1 MRQRRWLELLKDYDL
16 TINYHPRKANAV
28 ADALSRKTPNNR
40 RRDLVFGVG
49 DHVFL
54 KVSPMKG
61 VMRKYIP
68 DPSHVIDHAPLQL
81 KEDLTYEEHP
91 IQIVDRKEQVLRRR
105 VIHYVKVQWSNHLER
120 EATWELEDEMK
131 RKFEQLFE
139 TSALHAHLN
148 ECAALSRSLGRDNKT
163 FRSLEETIR
172 ETIEDVGF
180 QVTLV
185 EDEMNEK
192 STQAAGSGC
201 FKAMIFPEGGG
212 REAHRQEEIKQYYKY
227 FLWSF
232 VFTIPVFL
240 TSTVLAKGKAYEAIA
255 KLMDL
260 NPGTAILLSLDN
272 EGNVIREEEIE
283 SRLIQKHDVIKVI
296 PGAKVASDGFVI
308 WWQSHVNDSMIT
320 GEARPVAKRKGDA
333 VIGGTVNENGYNA
346 ILFHVA
352 CLLAMQFGIS
362 VMVIACPRALG
373 LAAPTAVMVELV
385 LLKVDRIVFD
395 NSGTLTIGKPVVVNT
410 RLLKTMVLQEFY
422 ELVAAAEV
430 RLCCSFYLHCRR
442 RRWRSI
448 SGHTSCGVRSAG
460 FSSTTATHQTAFAAG
475 YLTPLDSTVESTP
488 TSSSGRA
495 SSQNL
500 EVDYARVYTVVIV
513 NCTFPSSV
521 CHGGSGGQLLLHAST
536 NGGGDRNSN
545 VAATIEALSDSPW
558 KLKPISLVY
567 RRNQVWF

>member
-1 MRQRRWLELLKDYDL
+1 
-16 TINYHPRKANAV
+16 
-28 ADALSRKTPNNR
+28 
-40 RRDLVFGVG
+40 
-49 DHVFL
+49 
-54 KVSPMKG
+54 
-61 VMRKYIP
+61 
-68 DPSHVIDHAPLQL
+68 
-81 KEDLTYEEHP
+81 
-91 IQIVDRKEQVLRRR
+91 
-105 VIHYVKVQWSNHLER
+105 
-120 EATWELEDEMK
+120 
-131 RKFEQLFE
+131 
-139 TSALHAHLN
+139 
-148 ECAALSRSLGRDNKT
+148 
-163 FRSLEETIR
+163 
-172 ETIEDVGF
+172 
-180 QVTLV
+180 
-185 EDEMNEK
+185 
-192 STQAAGSGC
+192 
-201 FKAMIFPEGGG
+201 
-212 REAHRQEEIKQYYKY
+212 
-227 FLWSF
+227 
-232 VFTIPVFL
+232 
-240 TSTVLAKGKAYEAIA
+240 
-255 KLMDL
+255 MDL

-333 VIGGTVNENGYNA
+333 VIGGTVNENGVLHTVNSVIMLSFSTWLAWFLPGKFNGYPKSW
-346 ILFHVA
+346 IPSSMDSFQ
-352 CLLAMQFGIS
+352 LAMQFGIS
-362 VMVIACPRALG
+362 VM
-373 LAAPTAVMVELV
+373 
-385 LLKVDRIVFD
+385 VDRIVFD

-422 ELVAAAEV
+422 ELVAAAEGRGYGSQV

-500 EVDYARVYTVVIV
+500 EVDYGHVYTVVIV

-521 CHGGSGGQLLLHAST
+521 CHGGQLLLHAFT